1 MATKKMF
8 VKYNG
13 TVSSFKTT
21 NYANDYANSIIFIT
35 GDANGNDAAI
45 YAKGNYYT
53 SASDVQ
59 AAVNA
64 LKYFSKVS
72 DGTNVA
78 SAANKEGTLTFS
90 ADDPA
95 SVAVKVDSTGVH
107 FALTEAFKTSVNTT
121 LPNRIKANED
131 AISSIQDELESL
143 SGGAGSIATQ
153 INNAIAALDLP
164 NTYEAKGEAAKA
176 EAAAKSYAD
185 GLATNYDA
193 KGDAAQALVD
203 AKAYVDGKVD
213 GKFDAAGT
221 AAGLNSAMDTRVK
234 VLEAIDHNK
243 IATDAAAAAVAGVI
257 DDAPE
262 AFDTLKEVAT
272 WIASNDHA
280 SDVATLM
287 SDVENLKKID
297 HNAYVAADEVVLTSA
312 KSYTTDEI
320 AKLSFDAAG
329 TAETKANAALTEAKS
344 YVDGKVNGKFDAAG
358 SAAAAEA
365 AAKADAAAAQ
375 STANEAL
382 GKANAAAPQ
391 STTYTKTEVDS
402 MWDWEEL

>member
-1 MATKKMF
+1 MANKMF
-8 VKYNG
+8 IHYSG
-13 TVSSFKTT
+13 TKSAFAAAGHEST
-21 NYANDYANSIIFIT
+21 YANSIVFIS
-35 GDANGNDAAI
+35 GDASGKGAAI
-45 YAKGNYYT
+45 YTHNQYFAT
-53 SASDVQ
+53 LDEALAS
-59 AAVNA
+59 

-72 DGTNVA
+72 ANGTTAEA
-78 SAANKEGTLTFS
+78 SANGSTLNFS

-95 SVAVKVDSTGVH
+95 SVEVKVDSTGVH
-107 FALTEAFKTSVNTT
+107 FALTDAFKTSVNTT

-131 AISSIQDELESL
+131 AISSIQDELNSL

-153 INNAIAALDLP
+153 IDNAIAALDLP

-185 GLATNYDA
+185 GLAANYDA

-221 AAGLNSAMDTRVK
+221 AAGLNSAMDDRVK
-234 VLEAIDHNK
+234 VLEAIDHEK
-243 IATDAAAAAVAGVI
+243 LASDAAASAVATVL

-262 AFDTLKEVAT
+262 AFDTLKEVAA

-297 HNAYVAADEVVLTSA
+297 HDAYVAADEVVLTSA
-312 KSYTTDEI
+312 KAYTTDEI

-329 TAETKANAALTEAKS
+329 TAEAKANAALAEAKS
-344 YVDGKVNGKFDAAG
+344 YVDGKVDGKFDAAG

-382 GKANAAAPQ
+382 TKANAAAPQ
-391 STTYTKTEVDS
+391 STTYTKTEVDE
-402 MWDWEEL
+402 MWAWLEL